1 MPVTLTTLKKRSWG
15 RAGVPAMHNNV
26 INSADRKENQLS
38 EDLSQVA
45 VLVSQQR
52 LTEKPDVLLLASS

>member
-1 MPVTLTTLKKRSWG
+1 MY
-15 RAGVPAMHNNV
+15 NNV

>member
-1 MPVTLTTLKKRSWG
+1 
-15 RAGVPAMHNNV
+15 MHNNV

>member
-1 MPVTLTTLKKRSWG
+1 MY
-15 RAGVPAMHNNV
+15 NNV

-38 EDLSQVA
+38 EDLSQVT

>member
-1 MPVTLTTLKKRSWG
+1 
-15 RAGVPAMHNNV
+15 MHNNV

-38 EDLSQVA
+38 EDLSQVT

-52 LTEKPDVLLLASS
+52 LNEKPDVLLLASS